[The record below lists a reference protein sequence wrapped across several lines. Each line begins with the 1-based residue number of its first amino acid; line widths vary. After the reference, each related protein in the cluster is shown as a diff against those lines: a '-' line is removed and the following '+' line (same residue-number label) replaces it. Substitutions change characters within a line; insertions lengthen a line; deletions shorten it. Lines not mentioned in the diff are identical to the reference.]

1 VSRRLDLENTR
12 KLENGEEPVG
22 CEEGSM
28 VWDLVNAKFAIFE
41 EVQTPESGVEPYQT
55 HSEGAGKAWLVG
67 VSTSGAEI
75 DAKKVQASVLER
87 VKTDVKG
94 EKKIYSSLYRHAGK
108 EGQPHMHPEIE
119 RDVVGGGEWLIFVLV
134 VGDGLKEGDVQ
145 SVVSEWAKAVD
156 VKYGVWEETM
166 DMS

>member
-12 KLENGEEPVG
+12 KLEDGEEPVG

-28 VWDLVNAKFAIFE
+28 VWDLVNARFAIFE
-41 EVQTPESGVEPYQT
+41 EVPTPESGVEPYQT
-55 HSEGAGKAWLVG
+55 HSAGAGKAWIVG
-67 VSTSGAEI
+67 VSTSGAET
-75 DAKKVQASVLER
+75 DAKKVQASLLER
-87 VKTDVKG
+87 VKMNVKA
-94 EKKIYSSLYRHAGK
+94 EKMYSSLYRHAGK

-119 RDVVGGGEWLIFVLV
+119 NDVVGGGEWLVFVLI

-145 SVVSEWAKAVD
+145 SVVSEWAKVVE